1 MRLFGKMPDDHARGG
16 IERVSAVGLAVGYV
30 GIPMASLTATRNL
43 GIEANWGIAAI
54 VTFIVVTKASDT
66 GAYFTGKAIGRH
78 KLIPRLSPGKTWEGA
93 VGGVGLS
100 VLVSYVCFRWFFPL
114 VVGWGESGDLVPQ
127 SSVPWWGPL
136 VFGGCCAVAGMV
148 GDLAESYFKRVCGVK
163 DSGSLLPGMG
173 GVWDVTDSLI
183 GAAVPAFLCFAA
195 GVAGPVS

>member
-1 MRLFGKMPDDHARGG
+1 M
-16 IERVSAVGLAVGYV
+16 
-30 GIPMASLTATRNL
+30 RNL

-78 KLIPRLSPGKTWEGA
+78 KLIPRLSPGKTWEGV

-100 VLVSYVCFRWFFPL
+100 VLVSYACFRWFFPL
-114 VVGWGESGDLVPQ
+114 IVGFGESGDDP
-127 SSVPWWGPL
+127 SPGFAPWWGPL
-136 VFGGCCAVAGMV
+136 VFGGCCATAGTV
-148 GDLAESYFKRVCGVK
+148 GDLAESYIKRVSGVK
-163 DSGSLLPGMG
+163 DSGNLLPGMG